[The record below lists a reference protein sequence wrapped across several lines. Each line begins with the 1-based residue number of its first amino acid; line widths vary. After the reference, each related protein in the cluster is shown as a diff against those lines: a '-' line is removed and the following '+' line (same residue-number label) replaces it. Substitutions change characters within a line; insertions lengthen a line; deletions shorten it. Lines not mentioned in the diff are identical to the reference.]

1 MKSLI
6 DYEKNVLINY
16 TLEDNLIFGSTNQ
29 SISNNLLQINEKLKN
44 PYTDLYDW
52 IQDEEVE
59 VEGMMEAIRGYNDLF
74 VKKQNLIT
82 RKKET
87 ETLISELQIGKKS
100 VKTIFSF
107 KSSTEDLAEQKNLNV
122 KLELELKCIDHIINT
137 STLLLQK
144 NIEWFKNEK
153 IKSYHENLLILTDVQ
168 KENSEIIH
176 NLWKEIREEV
186 ESKNKS

>member
-16 TLEDNLIFGSTNQ
+16 TLEDNLIFGSSNQ

-59 VEGMMEAIRGYNDLF
+59 VEGMMEAIKGYNELF
-74 VKKQNLIT
+74 IKKQNLIT

-186 ESKNKS
+186 ERKSTS

>member
-16 TLEDNLIFGSTNQ
+16 TLEDNLIFGSSNQ

-59 VEGMMEAIRGYNDLF
+59 VEGMMEAIRGYNELF
-74 VKKQNLIT
+74 IKKQNLIT

-186 ESKNKS
+186 ERKSTS

>member
-107 KSSTEDLAEQKNLNV
+107 IQ
-122 KLELELKCIDHIINT
+122 
-137 STLLLQK
+137 
-144 NIEWFKNEK
+144 
-153 IKSYHENLLILTDVQ
+153 NLLINVKNNDMKSVKSCL
-168 KENSEIIH
+168 KG
-176 NLWKEIREEV
+176 NLRT
-186 ESKNKS
+186 